1 MDGALLASYG
11 IDYDKG
17 LKNCMGNL
25 SFYKKIL
32 SMFQQDPCF
41 SRAKVAYTEGNQ
53 KELFGRMHELK
64 GISGNAALTAL
75 YDATVPLV
83 ELLRTGNSISAEVG
97 PLFAV
102 MEEAYHRAYEG
113 IDILLA
119 EA

>member
-1 MDGALLASYG
+1 MDSALLTSYG

-32 SMFQQDPCF
+32 SMFLQDQCF
-41 SRAKVAYTEGNQ
+41 TQAKAAQ
-53 KELFGRMHELK
+53 LDKDQRELFSRMHELK
-64 GISGNAALTAL
+64 GISGNAGLASL

-83 ELLRTGNSISAEVG
+83 ELLRTGNGTPAEVDA
-97 PLFAV
+97 LFAV
-102 MEEAYHRAYEG
+102 METAYHRACEG
-113 IDILLA
+113 IGILIA